1 MNARGRSWVG
11 LIAFCFTSTLAVA
24 VALAMVLA
32 SATLTFAGDES
43 SGNSPKGVENSE
55 GSGQT
60 YSGIIA
66 DSFCGARHNR
76 HSNLSSAECTRAC
89 VKKGAKYVMVDGEKT
104 YLLEGNIADL
114 SGFAGQR
121 VEVRGMRDG
130 DTIRFTQIGFL
141 TAEQ

>member
-32 SATLTFAGDES
+32 SATLTFA
-43 SGNSPKGVENSE
+43 
-55 GSGQT
+55 GQT